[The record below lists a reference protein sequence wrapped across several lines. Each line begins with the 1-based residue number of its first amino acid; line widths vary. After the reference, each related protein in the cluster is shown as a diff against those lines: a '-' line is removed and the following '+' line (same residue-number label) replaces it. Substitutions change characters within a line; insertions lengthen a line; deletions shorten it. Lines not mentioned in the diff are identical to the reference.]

1 MKWIELSVE
10 ADREA
15 VEAISELF
23 STYGYNGGVSI
34 EEPIIADN
42 DEEDKYE
49 VDLSRPVTVSTW
61 LPDDE
66 RAADVRDRIEH
77 NLWHLGQM
85 RYVSKLQVTISDEQ
99 DWANAW
105 KEHYHVLRIGKHI
118 VIHPTWREYEAQPGD
133 VSIEL
138 DPGMAFGTG
147 LHPTTR
153 LCLAALE
160 DYVAAGMSVLDLG
173 TGSGILAIAAA
184 RLGASEVLAID
195 NDPVAVKSA
204 TENIALN
211 GEVAPQISVREGTLE
226 AAHGQ
231 RFNLVVANI
240 IAKVII
246 ELASGLAAS
255 LLPSGTLIASGIIE
269 EKADSVAL
277 ALAAA
282 GLHNIERRQEGDWVA
297 LIASD
302 APPAAAQ

>member
-23 STYGYNGGVSI
+23 AKYGYNGGVAI
-34 EEPIIADN
+34 EEPIIPDK
-42 DEEDKYE
+42 DEEDKYQ
-49 VDLSRPVTVSTW
+49 VDLSRPVTISTW

-66 RAADVRDRIEH
+66 RAAESRERIAQH
-77 NLWHLGQM
+77 LWHLGQM
-85 RYVSKLQVTISDEQ
+85 RYISTLRVTVSDEQ

-105 KEHYHVLRIGKHI
+105 KEHYHVLRVGRHI
-118 VIHPTWREYEAQPGD
+118 VIRPSWREYNPEPGD

-160 DYVAAGMSVLDLG
+160 DHVSPGMSVLDLG
-173 TGSGILAIAAA
+173 TGSGILAIATAK
-184 RLGASEVLAID
+184 LGATQVLAID
-195 NDPVAVKSA
+195 NDSVAVKA
-204 TENIALN
+204 AHENVALN
-211 GEVAPQISVREGTLE
+211 PEVTHRIRITEGTLE
-226 AAHGQ
+226 AAGEAQ
-231 RFNLVVANI
+231 FDLVVSNI

-246 ELASGLAAS
+246 ELAPSLAAA
-255 LLPSGTLIASGIIE
+255 LLPAAVLIVSGIIE

-282 GLHNIERRQEGDWVA
+282 GLHNLERRQEGDWVA
-297 LIASD
+297 LVARRMDKIV
-302 APPAAAQ
+302 

>member
-15 VEAISELF
+15 AEAISELF
-23 STYGYNGGVSI
+23 AKYGYNGGVAI
-34 EEPIIADN
+34 EEPIIPDE

-66 RAADVRDRIEH
+66 LAAETRERIVQ

-85 RYVSKLQVTISDEQ
+85 RYISPLRVTVSDEE

-105 KEHYHVLRIGKHI
+105 KEHYHVLRVGRHV
-118 VIHPTWREYEAQPGD
+118 VIRPSWREYSPEPGD

-160 DYVAAGMSVLDLG
+160 DYVAPAMSVLDLG
-173 TGSGILAIAAA
+173 SGSGILAIAAA
-184 RLGASEVLAID
+184 KLGAATVLAID

-204 TENIALN
+204 AENVALN
-211 GEVAPQISVREGTLE
+211 PEVGGRIGVVEGTLE
-226 AAHGQ
+226 ATGGAQ
-231 RFNLVVANI
+231 FNLVVANI

-246 ELASGLAAS
+246 ELASGLAGA
-255 LLPSGTLIASGIIE
+255 LLPGATLIVSGIIE

-282 GLHNIERRQEGDWVA
+282 GLHNLERRQEGDWVA
-297 LIASD
+297 LVARRARD
-302 APPAAAQ
+302 

>member
-23 STYGYNGGVSI
+23 AKYGYNAGVAI
-34 EEPIIADN
+34 EEPIIADE

-49 VDLSRPVTVSTW
+49 LDLSRAVTVSTW

-66 RAADVRDRIEH
+66 RAAEVRELIAQH
-77 NLWHLGQM
+77 LWHLGQM
-85 RYVSKLQVTISDEQ
+85 RFISPLRVTISDEE

-105 KEHYHVLRIGKHI
+105 KEHYHVLRVGRHV
-118 VIHPTWREYEAQPGD
+118 VIRPSWREYTPEPGD

-160 DYVAAGMSVLDLG
+160 DYVAPGMNVLDLG
-173 TGSGILAIAAA
+173 TGSGILAIATAK
-184 RLGASEVLAID
+184 LGAASVLAID
-195 NDPVAVKSA
+195 NDPIAVKSVG
-204 TENIALN
+204 ENIALN
-211 GEVAPQISVREGTLE
+211 GEITSQISIAEGTLE
-226 AAHGQ
+226 AAGGSQ
-231 RFNLVVANI
+231 FDLVVANI

-246 ELASGLAAS
+246 ELAHGLAAA
-255 LLPSGTLIASGIIE
+255 LQPSGTLIVSGIIA

-282 GLHNIERRQEGDWVA
+282 GLHNLERRTEGDWVA
-297 LIASD
+297 LVARR
-302 APPAAAQ
+302 